1 MKVLPRVIRN
11 HEWDPMTKSTTT
23 LFTAALLACGVVHAA
38 FSGESHDGYQHHGHD
53 TSGIEMGFSAGYY
66 HLDQE
71 NDDAPGLHIHLSK
84 RLQHEGLLKHVALGV
99 GGEVIFADEAHYAVM
114 LPLFVYPWKGLAL
127 SVAPSVVCANH
138 EDDWETQY
146 ATHLEAAYVFETGEY
161 DIGPVVG
168 YSISNEDK
176 HYMLGLHVGVHF

>member
-1 MKVLPRVIRN
+1 
-11 HEWDPMTKSTTT
+11 
-23 LFTAALLACGVVHAA
+23 
-38 FSGESHDGYQHHGHD
+38 
-53 TSGIEMGFSAGYY
+53 
-66 HLDQE
+66 
-71 NDDAPGLHIHLSK
+71 
-84 RLQHEGLLKHVALGV
+84 
-99 GGEVIFADEAHYAVM
+99 
-114 LPLFVYPWKGLAL
+114 
-127 SVAPSVVCANH
+127 VCANH